1 MCTSI
6 SVIHTYLLFLK
17 RTQSDHYPKQVD
29 LNDYFYLLKLKTMKK
44 ILLLTLSLMSLTTM
58 AQNTL
63 TPELLWKLGRV
74 TPLGLSKDGK
84 NVIYKVGTP
93 SVAENKSSSKLYSL
107 SIEGGNATEIKD
119 TKESAKLTKTR
130 HLTENI

>member
-1 MCTSI
+1 
-6 SVIHTYLLFLK
+6 
-17 RTQSDHYPKQVD
+17 
-29 LNDYFYLLKLKTMKK
+29 MKK

-84 NVIYKVGTP
+84 NVIYKVSTP
-93 SVAENKSSSKLYSL
+93 SVAANKSVPNCIHFPSKA
-107 SIEGGNATEIKD
+107 GMPP
-119 TKESAKLTKTR
+119 KLKTPKVS
-130 HLTENI
+130 

>member
-1 MCTSI
+1 
-6 SVIHTYLLFLK
+6 
-17 RTQSDHYPKQVD
+17 
-29 LNDYFYLLKLKTMKK
+29 
-44 ILLLTLSLMSLTTM
+44 MSLTTM

-84 NVIYKVGTP
+84 NVIYKVSTP

-107 SIEGGNATEIKD
+107 PIEGGNATEIKD
-119 TKESAKLTKTR
+119 TKGLLTDKNTSADG
-130 HLTENI
+130 